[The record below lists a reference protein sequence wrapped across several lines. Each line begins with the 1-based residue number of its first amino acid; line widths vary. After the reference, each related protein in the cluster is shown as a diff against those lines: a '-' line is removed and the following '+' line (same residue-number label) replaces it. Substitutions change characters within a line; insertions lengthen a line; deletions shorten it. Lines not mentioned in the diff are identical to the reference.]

1 MTTETARLS
10 GPTRDRARLERTRL
24 VRVYAAYLVAA
35 AIFFGPVL
43 FMLWS
48 AFRFNVDVTGSIFD
62 VTSPLTLEN
71 FTNLFERYAFFY
83 YIRNSFII
91 AGGSTLLGLVLGV
104 PAAYVVVRRGTAGIG
119 FVLLLARMAPGV
131 LFVLPLFVLSVRIGG
146 PSNVP
151 LNFALLICAHLII
164 TLPLCIWL
172 LVPFFEDV
180 PISLEEAAMIDGCG
194 VWRRFRYVVL
204 PLALPGV
211 SVAVTLSFIF
221 SWNYFLFALAL
232 ANADTL
238 PLPVIAFNF
247 IGQGSSDY
255 GGLMAA
261 SALISLPALV
271 LTVVA
276 QRWLVRGLTGGA
288 VK

>member
-1 MTTETARLS
+1 LTTRTASPR
-10 GPTRDRARLERTRL
+10 RL
-24 VRVYAAYLVAA
+24 VQVYALYLLAA
-35 AIFFGPVL
+35 LVFFGPVL

-48 AFRFNVDVTGSIFD
+48 AFRRNVDITGSIFD
-62 VTSPLTLEN
+62 VTAPLTLEN
-71 FTNLFERYAFFY
+71 FTNLFDRFVFYY
-83 YIRNSFII
+83 YIRNSAVV
-91 AGGSTLLGLVLGV
+91 AGGSTLLGLALGV
-104 PAAYVVVRRGTAGIG
+104 PAAYVIVRRGAASIG
-119 FVLLLARMAPGV
+119 FLMLLARMAPGV
-131 LFVLPLFVLSVRIGG
+131 LFVLPLFILSVQVGA
-146 PSNVP
+146 PSNNG
-151 LNFALLICAHLII
+151 LNFALLIAAHLII

-172 LVPFFEDV
+172 LVPFFEDI
-180 PISLEEAAMIDGCG
+180 PISLEEAAMLDGAT
-194 VWRRFRYVVL
+194 VWQRFRHVVL
-204 PLALPGV
+204 PLALPGL

-247 IGQGSSDY
+247 IGQGASDY

-261 SALISLPALV
+261 STLISLPALL
-271 LTVVA
+271 LTVFA

>member
-1 MTTETARLS
+1 MTTEAAGR
-10 GPTRDRARLERTRL
+10 RRL
-24 VRVYAAYLVAA
+24 VQVYALYLLAA
-35 AIFFGPVL
+35 LVFFGPVL

-48 AFRFNVDVTGSIFD
+48 AFRSNVDITGSIFNL
-62 VTSPLTLEN
+62 TAPLTLEN
-71 FTNLFERYAFFY
+71 FTNLFDRFVFYY
-83 YIRNSFII
+83 YIRNSFIV
-91 AGGSTLLGLVLGV
+91 AGGSTLLGLALGV
-104 PAAYVVVRRGTAGIG
+104 PAAYVIVRRKATSIG
-119 FVLLLARMAPGV
+119 FLMLLARMAPGV
-131 LFVLPLFVLSVRIGG
+131 LFVLPLFVLSVQTGA
-146 PSNVP
+146 PSNNG
-151 LNFALLICAHLII
+151 LNFALLIAAHLII

-172 LVPFFEDV
+172 LVPFFEDI
-180 PISLEEAAMIDGCG
+180 PLSLEEAAMLDGAT
-194 VWRRFRYVVL
+194 VWQRFRHVVV
-204 PLALPGV
+204 PLALPGL

-247 IGQGSSDY
+247 IGQGASDY

-261 SALISLPALV
+261 STLISLPALL
-271 LTVVA
+271 LTVFA

>member
-1 MTTETARLS
+1 MSSSTTARRRSYTL
-10 GPTRDRARLERTRL
+10 T
-24 VRVYAAYLVAA
+24 YAGYVVAA
-35 AIFFGPVL
+35 LIFFVPVL

-48 AFRFNVDVTGSIFD
+48 AFRNNIDITGSIFNI
-62 VTSPLTLEN
+62 TSPLTLEN
-71 FTNLFERYAFFY
+71 FRTLFERFDFIY

-91 AGGSTLLGLVLGV
+91 AGGSTILALIFGV
-104 PAAYVVVRRGTAGIG
+104 PAAYVIVRRRIPAIG
-119 FVLLLARMAPGV
+119 FMTLLARMAPGV
-131 LFVLPLFVLSVRIGG
+131 LFVVPFFILSMKIGAA
-146 PSNVP
+146 SNDA

-172 LVPFFEDV
+172 LVPFYEEI
-180 PISLEEAAMIDGCG
+180 PRSLEEAALIDGCNP
-194 VWRRFRYVVL
+194 RQRFMQVVL
-204 PLALPGV
+204 PLVTPGI
-211 SVAVTLSFIF
+211 SVAITLSFIF

-232 ANADTL
+232 ASSNTM

-261 SALISLPALV
+261 STLISVPAIV
-271 LTVVA
+271 LTIVA

>member
-1 MTTETARLS
+1 MSTS
-10 GPTRDRARLERTRL
+10 TRNRRRT
-24 VRVYAAYLVAA
+24 YALTYVAYIVAA
-35 AIFFGPVL
+35 LIFFVPVL

-48 AFRFNVDVTGSIFD
+48 AFRSNVDITGSIFNIA
-62 VTSPLTLEN
+62 TPLTLDN
-71 FTNLFERYAFFY
+71 FTNLFERFDFIY

-91 AGGSTLLGLVLGV
+91 AGGSTILGLLFGI
-104 PAAYVVVRRGTAGIG
+104 PAAYVIARRTIPGIG
-119 FVLLLARMAPGV
+119 FSTLLARMAPGV
-131 LFVLPLFVLSVRIGG
+131 LFVVPFFIMSMKIGAT
-146 PSNVP
+146 SNDV
-151 LNFALLICAHLII
+151 LNFIVLIAAHLII

-172 LVPFFEDV
+172 LIPFYEEI
-180 PISLEEAAMIDGCG
+180 PRSLEEAALIDGCSPG
-194 VWRRFRYVVL
+194 QRFMQVVL
-204 PLALPGV
+204 PLVTPGI
-211 SVAVTLSFIF
+211 SVAITLSFIF

-232 ANADTL
+232 ASSNTM

-261 SALISLPALV
+261 STLISLPAII
-271 LTVVA
+271 LTIVA

>member
-1 MTTETARLS
+1 MTTDTVHA
-10 GPTRDRARLERTRL
+10 GPRRL
-24 VRVYAAYLVAA
+24 VQVYALYLLAA
-35 AIFFGPVL
+35 LVFFGPVL

-48 AFRFNVDVTGSIFD
+48 AFRRNVDITGSIFALG
-62 VTSPLTLEN
+62 TPLTLEN
-71 FTNLFERYAFFY
+71 FTNLFDRFVFYY
-83 YIRNSFII
+83 YIRNSFIV
-91 AGGSTLLGLVLGV
+91 AGGSTLLGLALGV
-104 PAAYVVVRRGTAGIG
+104 PAAYVIVRRKVASIG
-119 FVLLLARMAPGV
+119 FVMLLARMAPGV
-131 LFVLPLFVLSVRIGG
+131 LFVLPLFVLSVQIGA
-146 PSNVP
+146 PSNNG
-151 LNFALLICAHLII
+151 LNFALLVTAHLII

-172 LVPFFEDV
+172 LVPFFEEIPV
-180 PISLEEAAMIDGCG
+180 SLEEAAMLDGCT
-194 VWRRFRYVVL
+194 VWQRFRHVVL
-204 PLALPGV
+204 PLALPGL

-247 IGQGSSDY
+247 IGQGASDY

-261 SALISLPALV
+261 STLISLPALL
-271 LTVVA
+271 LTVFA

>member
-1 MTTETARLS
+1 MITRTA
-10 GPTRDRARLERTRL
+10 PIDARRL
-24 VRVYAAYLVAA
+24 VRVYALYLLAA
-35 AIFFGPVL
+35 LVFFGPVL

-48 AFRFNVDVTGSIFD
+48 AFRRNVDITGSIFD
-62 VTSPLTLEN
+62 LTAPLTFEN
-71 FTNLFERYAFFY
+71 FTNLFDRFVFQY
-83 YIRNSFII
+83 YIRNSFIV

-104 PAAYVVVRRGTAGIG
+104 PAAYVIVRRKATSIG
-119 FVLLLARMAPGV
+119 FLMLLARMAPGV
-131 LFVLPLFVLSVRIGG
+131 LFVLPLFVLSVQIGA
-146 PSNVP
+146 PSNNG
-151 LNFALLICAHLII
+151 LNFALLIAAHLII

-172 LVPFFEDV
+172 LVPFFEDI
-180 PISLEEAAMIDGCG
+180 PASLEEAAMLDGCT
-194 VWRRFRYVVL
+194 VWQRFRHVVL
-204 PLALPGV
+204 PLALPGL

-261 SALISLPALV
+261 STLISLPALL
-271 LTVVA
+271 LTVFA

>member
-1 MTTETARLS
+1 MS
-10 GPTRDRARLERTRL
+10 SSTRIRRRNHALTY
-24 VRVYAAYLVAA
+24 VGYIVAA
-35 AIFFGPVL
+35 LIFFVPVL

-48 AFRFNVDVTGSIFD
+48 AFRSNVDITGSIFN
-62 VTSPLTLEN
+62 VATPLTLDN
-71 FTNLFERYAFFY
+71 FRNLFERFDFIY

-91 AGGSTLLGLVLGV
+91 AGGSTILGLLLGV
-104 PAAYVVVRRGTAGIG
+104 PAAYVIARRTIPGIG
-119 FVLLLARMAPGV
+119 FTTLLARMAPGV
-131 LFVLPLFVLSVRIGG
+131 LFVVPFFIMSMKIGAT
-146 PSNVP
+146 SNDV
-151 LNFALLICAHLII
+151 LNFAVLIAAHLII

-172 LVPFFEDV
+172 LIPFYEEI
-180 PISLEEAAMIDGCG
+180 PRSLEEAALIDGCSP
-194 VWRRFRYVVL
+194 RQRFMQVVL
-204 PLALPGV
+204 PLVTPGI

-232 ANADTL
+232 ASSDTM

-261 SALISLPALV
+261 STLISLPAII
-271 LTVVA
+271 LTIVA

>member
-1 MTTETARLS
+1 LSTDKQTLS
-10 GPTRDRARLERTRL
+10 GRKAVP
-24 VRVYAAYLVAA
+24 VYVGYLVAA
-35 AIFFGPVL
+35 VIFSGPVL

-48 AFRFNVDVTGSIFD
+48 AFRRNVDVTGSIFHL
-62 VTSPLTLEN
+62 TAPLTLDN
-71 FTNLFERYAFFY
+71 FIQLFERFQFGY
-83 YIRNSFII
+83 YIRNSFIV
-91 AGGSTLLGLVLGV
+91 AGGSTLLGLALGV
-104 PAAYVVVRRGTAGIG
+104 PAAYVVVRRRLAALG
-119 FVLLLARMAPGV
+119 FVMLLARMAPGV

-146 PSNVP
+146 PSSVP
-151 LNFALLICAHLII
+151 INFALLIAAHLII

-172 LVPFFEDV
+172 LVPFFEDI
-180 PISLEEAAMIDGCG
+180 PASLEEAAMIDGCG
-194 VWRRFRYVVL
+194 VWDRFRNVALPLVL
-204 PLALPGV
+204 PGL

-232 ANADTL
+232 ANVDTL

-247 IGQGSSDY
+247 IGQGAGDF

-261 SALISLPALV
+261 STLISLPALV
-271 LTVVA
+271 LTIVA

>member
-1 MTTETARLS
+1 LTTDTASPRRL
-10 GPTRDRARLERTRL
+10 LQ
-24 VRVYAAYLVAA
+24 VYALYVLAALV
-35 AIFFGPVL
+35 FFGPVL

-48 AFRFNVDVTGSIFD
+48 AFRRNVDITGSIFD
-62 VTSPLTLEN
+62 LATPLTLEN
-71 FTNLFERYAFFY
+71 FTNLFDRFVFYY
-83 YIRNSFII
+83 YIRNSFIV

-104 PAAYVVVRRGTAGIG
+104 PAAYVIVRRKVASIG
-119 FVLLLARMAPGV
+119 FVMLLARMAPGV
-131 LFVLPLFVLSVRIGG
+131 LFVLPLFVLSVEIGA
-146 PSNVP
+146 PSNNG
-151 LNFALLICAHLII
+151 LNFALLVVAHLII

-172 LVPFFEDV
+172 LVPFFEEIPV
-180 PISLEEAAMIDGCG
+180 SLEEAGMLDGCT
-194 VWRRFRYVVL
+194 VWQRFRYVVL
-204 PLALPGV
+204 PLALPGL

-247 IGQGSSDY
+247 IGQGASDY

-261 SALISLPALV
+261 STLISLPALL
-271 LTVVA
+271 LTIFA

>member
-1 MTTETARLS
+1 MSSSTTIR
-10 GPTRDRARLERTRL
+10 RRT
-24 VRVYAAYLVAA
+24 YALTYVGYVVAA
-35 AIFFGPVL
+35 LIFFVPVL

-48 AFRFNVDVTGSIFD
+48 AFRSNVDITGSIFN
-62 VTSPLTLEN
+62 VATPLTIDN
-71 FTNLFERYAFFY
+71 FTNLFERFDFIY

-91 AGGSTLLGLVLGV
+91 AGGSTILGLLLGV
-104 PAAYVVVRRGTAGIG
+104 PAAYVIARRTIPGIG
-119 FVLLLARMAPGV
+119 FTTLLARMAPGV
-131 LFVLPLFVLSVRIGG
+131 LFVVPFFIMSMKIGA
-146 PSNVP
+146 PSNDA
-151 LNFALLICAHLII
+151 LNFMLLILAHLII

-172 LVPFFEDV
+172 LIPFYEEI
-180 PISLEEAAMIDGCG
+180 PKSLEEAALIDGCTP
-194 VWRRFRYVVL
+194 RQRFTQVVL
-204 PLALPGV
+204 PLVTPGI

-232 ANADTL
+232 ASSNTM

-261 SALISLPALV
+261 STLISLPAII
-271 LTVVA
+271 LTIVA

>member
-1 MTTETARLS
+1 LS
-10 GPTRDRARLERTRL
+10 TDAVASSRRRL
-24 VRVYAAYLVAA
+24 VQVYALYLLAA
-35 AIFFGPVL
+35 LVFFGPVL

-48 AFRFNVDVTGSIFD
+48 AFRRNVDITGSIFD
-62 VTSPLTLEN
+62 VATPLTLEN
-71 FTNLFERYAFFY
+71 FTNLFDRFVFYY
-83 YIRNSFII
+83 YIRNSFIV
-91 AGGSTLLGLVLGV
+91 AGGSTLLGLALGV
-104 PAAYVVVRRGTAGIG
+104 PAAYVIVRRGAASIG
-119 FVLLLARMAPGV
+119 FLMLLARMAPGV
-131 LFVLPLFVLSVRIGG
+131 LFVLPLFILSVQIGA
-146 PSNVP
+146 PSDNG
-151 LNFALLICAHLII
+151 LNFALLIAAHLII

-172 LVPFFEDV
+172 LVPFFEDI
-180 PISLEEAAMIDGCG
+180 PISLEEAAMLDGCT
-194 VWRRFRYVVL
+194 VWQRFRHVVVPLVL
-204 PLALPGV
+204 PGL
-211 SVAVTLSFIF
+211 SVAVTLSFVF

-261 SALISLPALV
+261 STLISLPALL
-271 LTVVA
+271 LTVFA

>member
-1 MTTETARLS
+1 MTDTI
-10 GPTRDRARLERTRL
+10 RTSPRRL
-24 VRVYAAYLVAA
+24 VQVYALYVLAALV
-35 AIFFGPVL
+35 FFGPVL

-48 AFRFNVDVTGSIFD
+48 AFRRNVDITGSIFALA
-62 VTSPLTLEN
+62 TPLTLDN
-71 FTNLFERYAFFY
+71 FTNLFDRFVFYY
-83 YIRNSFII
+83 YIRNSFIV
-91 AGGSTLLGLVLGV
+91 AGGSTLLGLALGV
-104 PAAYVVVRRGTAGIG
+104 PAAYVIVRRKVASIG
-119 FVLLLARMAPGV
+119 FVMLLARMAPGV
-131 LFVLPLFVLSVRIGG
+131 LFVLPLFVLSVEIGA
-146 PSNVP
+146 PSNNG
-151 LNFALLICAHLII
+151 LNFALLVTAHLII

-172 LVPFFEDV
+172 LVPFFEEIPV
-180 PISLEEAAMIDGCG
+180 SLEEAAMLEGCT
-194 VWRRFRYVVL
+194 VWQRFRHVVL
-204 PLALPGV
+204 PLALPGL

-247 IGQGSSDY
+247 IGQGASDY

-261 SALISLPALV
+261 STLISLPALL
-271 LTVVA
+271 LTIFA

>member
-1 MTTETARLS
+1 MSTS
-10 GPTRDRARLERTRL
+10 TRNRRRT
-24 VRVYAAYLVAA
+24 YALTYVAYIVAA
-35 AIFFGPVL
+35 LIFFVPVL

-48 AFRFNVDVTGSIFD
+48 AFRSNVDITGSIFNIG
-62 VTSPLTLEN
+62 TPLTLDN
-71 FTNLFERYAFFY
+71 FTNLFERFDFIY

-91 AGGSTLLGLVLGV
+91 AGGSTILGLLFGI
-104 PAAYVVVRRGTAGIG
+104 PAAYVIARRTIPGIG
-119 FVLLLARMAPGV
+119 FSTLLARMAPGV
-131 LFVLPLFVLSVRIGG
+131 LFVVPFFIMSMKIGAT
-146 PSNVP
+146 SNDV
-151 LNFALLICAHLII
+151 LNFAVLIAAHLII

-172 LVPFFEDV
+172 LIPFYEEI
-180 PISLEEAAMIDGCG
+180 PRSLEEAALIDGCSPG
-194 VWRRFRYVVL
+194 QRFMQVVL
-204 PLALPGV
+204 PLVTPGI
-211 SVAVTLSFIF
+211 SVAITLSFIF

-232 ANADTL
+232 ASSNTM

-261 SALISLPALV
+261 STLISLPAII
-271 LTVVA
+271 LTIVA

>member
-1 MTTETARLS
+1 MSTS
-10 GPTRDRARLERTRL
+10 TRNRRRTYAL
-24 VRVYAAYLVAA
+24 TYAAYIVAA
-35 AIFFGPVL
+35 LIFFVPVL

-48 AFRFNVDVTGSIFD
+48 AFRSNVDITGSIFNIG
-62 VTSPLTLEN
+62 TPLTLDN
-71 FTNLFERYAFFY
+71 FTNLFERFDFIY

-91 AGGSTLLGLVLGV
+91 AGGSTILGLLFGI
-104 PAAYVVVRRGTAGIG
+104 PAAYVIARRTIPGIG
-119 FVLLLARMAPGV
+119 FSTLLARMAPGV
-131 LFVLPLFVLSVRIGG
+131 LFVVPFFIMSMKIGAT
-146 PSNVP
+146 SNDV
-151 LNFALLICAHLII
+151 LNFAVLIAAHLII

-172 LVPFFEDV
+172 LIPFYEEI
-180 PISLEEAAMIDGCG
+180 PRSLEEAALIDGCSP
-194 VWRRFRYVVL
+194 RQRFMQVVL
-204 PLALPGV
+204 PLVTPGI
-211 SVAVTLSFIF
+211 SVAITLSFIF

-232 ANADTL
+232 ASSNTM

-261 SALISLPALV
+261 STLISLPAII
-271 LTVVA
+271 LTIVA

>member
-1 MTTETARLS
+1 MS
-10 GPTRDRARLERTRL
+10 SSTRNRRRT
-24 VRVYAAYLVAA
+24 YALTYVGYIVAA
-35 AIFFGPVL
+35 LIFFVPVL

-48 AFRFNVDVTGSIFD
+48 AFRSNVDITGSIFN
-62 VTSPLTLEN
+62 VGTPLTLDN
-71 FTNLFERYAFFY
+71 FQNLFERFDFIY

-91 AGGSTLLGLVLGV
+91 AGGSTILGLLLGV
-104 PAAYVVVRRGTAGIG
+104 PAAYVIARRTIPGIG
-119 FVLLLARMAPGV
+119 FTTLLARMAPGV
-131 LFVLPLFVLSVRIGG
+131 LFVVPFFIMSMKIGAT
-146 PSNVP
+146 SNVV
-151 LNFALLICAHLII
+151 LNFGVLIAAHLII

-172 LVPFFEDV
+172 LIPFYEEI
-180 PISLEEAAMIDGCG
+180 PRSLEEAALIDGCSP
-194 VWRRFRYVVL
+194 RQRFMQVVL
-204 PLALPGV
+204 PLVAPGI

-232 ANADTL
+232 ATSDTM

-261 SALISLPALV
+261 STLISLPAII
-271 LTVVA
+271 LTIVA

>member
-1 MTTETARLS
+1 MSSSTTIR
-10 GPTRDRARLERTRL
+10 RRT
-24 VRVYAAYLVAA
+24 YALTYVGYVVAA
-35 AIFFGPVL
+35 LIFFVPVL

-48 AFRFNVDVTGSIFD
+48 AFRSNVDITGSIFN
-62 VTSPLTLEN
+62 VATPLTIDN
-71 FTNLFERYAFFY
+71 FANLFERFDFIY

-91 AGGSTLLGLVLGV
+91 AGGSTILGLLLGV
-104 PAAYVVVRRGTAGIG
+104 PAAYVIARRTIPGIG
-119 FVLLLARMAPGV
+119 FTTLLARMAPGV
-131 LFVLPLFVLSVRIGG
+131 LFVVPFFIMSMKIGA
-146 PSNVP
+146 PSNDA
-151 LNFALLICAHLII
+151 LNFMLLILAHLII

-172 LVPFFEDV
+172 LIPFYEEI
-180 PISLEEAAMIDGCG
+180 PKSLEEAALIDGCTP
-194 VWRRFRYVVL
+194 RQRFTQVVL
-204 PLALPGV
+204 PLVTPGI

-232 ANADTL
+232 ASSNTM

-261 SALISLPALV
+261 STLISLPAII
-271 LTVVA
+271 LTIVA